1 MERIFALSPVPILV
15 LTPALTVLEASTG
28 YLKIASIR
36 RDQCVGA
43 SLDDALGD
51 RLGQIFDQET
61 IHNGVSEALARRI
74 PYLSEIVGPLEE
86 FYYRTRTTPVYEAA
100 DKLVYILLEFVDSST
115 EHARQTSLLKQLRA
129 CETYRLLVNT
139 VKDYAIFML
148 DTGGHIVTWNKGAR
162 LLKGY
167 TAEEII
173 GKHFSIFY
181 AKEDRVAGKPEREL
195 ADAIRVGEV
204 EDEGW
209 RYRKDG
215 SRFWANVII
224 TPIYD
229 GDEHVGF
236 TKVTRDL
243 TQRKAEEARVIAEYE
258 KASEMK
264 NQFLANMSHEIR
276 SPMQG
281 MLGALGLLLD
291 TPLTSEQ
298 RELAGIVEES
308 GKVLLHVM

>member
-1 MERIFALSPVPILV
+1 
-15 LTPALTVLEASTG
+15 
-28 YLKIASIR
+28 
-36 RDQCVGA
+36 
-43 SLDDALGD
+43 
-51 RLGQIFDQET
+51 
-61 IHNGVSEALARRI
+61 
-74 PYLSEIVGPLEE
+74 
-86 FYYRTRTTPVYEAA
+86 
-100 DKLVYILLEFVDSST
+100 
-115 EHARQTSLLKQLRA
+115 
-129 CETYRLLVNT
+129 
-139 VKDYAIFML
+139 ML
-148 DTGGHIVTWNKGAR
+148 DTGGHIVTWNKGAQ

-181 AKEDRVAGKPEREL
+181 AKEDKATGKPEREL
-195 ADAIRVGEV
+195 ADAVLDGEV

-215 SRFWANVII
+215 SQFWANVLI

-229 GDEHVGF
+229 ADEHVGF

-258 KASEMK
+258 KASQMK

-291 TPLTSEQ
+291 TRLTVEQ